1 DGDEKDFNGCSGD
14 CLKTESCFTGSSC
27 SNNDDCLAAYGLEYK
42 CVSDGAEVPTNN
54 CAVYWQCPANQ
65 DAYTKETHPSSCD
78 GESDFCCGCGLGDTN
93 ADGAADQN
101 YAIEAGRNCQSN
113 QQCPQGTCVN
123 GSCSNCTDVDECS
136 GTSASVDSGDCS
148 CAPGETSCESP
159 SCTRRDGT
167 PGVGLCIDTD
177 DADSSPESCSLGL
190 DGDPCNSDNG
200 NGDCVGLCRNYN
212 TADDECSD
220 TSYSTEADC
229 EAASE
234 TWIEHEKCYTCGDD
248 NPPSWRDG
256 SGSAGECVNLAG
268 SYSCAVDSDEDGFE
282 GALPSCGYTNFYGE
296 NAVTFHCEP
305 DAANPGTCLPQTILL
320 YDAPINT
327 EAENPSQMW
336 GAKEVRKTACNDMLI
351 DGTNRNITIE
361 MSDSETKTFHDPT
374 LYPEGACK
382 AFAEGLGGEYV
393 TSHGCTEVEDGA
405 GFLRLKGTGNTIRN
419 LAVSHFFEGV
429 QITGSF
435 NTIENMTFDGLCDD
449 AMTSGFK
456 TDAGRGIGNRIIG
469 SVFKNGC
476 DKCTQFYGGD
486 LDFLSPTGGGTATC
500 PAPVEW
506 SVEYDGVQWVDCA
519 KPMRATA
526 GGRVSIRNSVVTT
539 TGTEGHGGCLVSA
552 LSGGST
558 EFVQGESGGP
568 FVIEFDNT
576 KIAGC
581 TIGLQLGGAVNAVLK
596 NTTVSSN
603 EQVGIL
609 LRKDAQLVLKNR
621 NQIIF
626 NGGVAPP
633 SGKKGYGGVAVDP
646 GGSYSPRAVLGGD
659 SIDLPVFTGFPSEQE
674 EEAGENNKICDNRN
688 HKNDPKALQI
698 DNKYG
703 GDPIYAQ
710 GVDWCGKTPAVDGPA
725 ITD

>member
-1 DGDEKDFNGCSGD
+1 
-14 CLKTESCFTGSSC
+14 
-27 SNNDDCLAAYGLEYK
+27 
-42 CVSDGAEVPTNN
+42 
-54 CAVYWQCPANQ
+54 
-65 DAYTKETHPSSCD
+65 
-78 GESDFCCGCGLGDTN
+78 
-93 ADGAADQN
+93 
-101 YAIEAGRNCQSN
+101 
-113 QQCPQGTCVN
+113 
-123 GSCSNCTDVDECS
+123 
-136 GTSASVDSGDCS
+136 
-148 CAPGETSCESP
+148 
-159 SCTRRDGT
+159 
-167 PGVGLCIDTD
+167 
-177 DADSSPESCSLGL
+177 
-190 DGDPCNSDNG
+190 
-200 NGDCVGLCRNYN
+200 
-212 TADDECSD
+212 
-220 TSYSTEADC
+220 
-229 EAASE
+229 
-234 TWIEHEKCYTCGDD
+234 
-248 NPPSWRDG
+248 
-256 SGSAGECVNLAG
+256 
-268 SYSCAVDSDEDGFE
+268 
-282 GALPSCGYTNFYGE
+282 
-296 NAVTFHCEP
+296 
-305 DAANPGTCLPQTILL
+305 
-320 YDAPINT
+320 
-327 EAENPSQMW
+327 
-336 GAKEVRKTACNDMLI
+336 
-351 DGTNRNITIE
+351 
-361 MSDSETKTFHDPT
+361 
-374 LYPEGACK
+374 
-382 AFAEGLGGEYV
+382 
-393 TSHGCTEVEDGA
+393 
-405 GFLRLKGTGNTIRN
+405 
-419 LAVSHFFEGV
+419 
-429 QITGSF
+429 
-435 NTIENMTFDGLCDD
+435 MTFDGLCDD

-633 SGKKGYGGVAVDP
+633 SGKKGYGGIAVDP

-710 GVDWCGKTPAVDGPA
+710 GVDWCGKTPAADGPV